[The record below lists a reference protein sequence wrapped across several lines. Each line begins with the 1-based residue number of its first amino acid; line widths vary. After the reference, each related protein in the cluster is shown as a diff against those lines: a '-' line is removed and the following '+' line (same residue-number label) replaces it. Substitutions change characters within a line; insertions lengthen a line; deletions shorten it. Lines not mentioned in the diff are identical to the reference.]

1 MVQSSPGEHGLNS
14 WTGHELDRRRHLLLN
29 PASQFAIVKT
39 FLCSAFADLQ
49 QPEFSCTS
57 NGVGRGPEGRGC
69 IGKLGTRLAWFQ
81 LYFVCRSILCSAFF
95 PSFS

>member
-1 MVQSSPGEHGLNS
+1 MVQSSPGLNS

-29 PASQFAIVKT
+29 LASQFAIVKP
-39 FLCSAFADLQ
+39 FLRSAFADLLQ
-49 QPEFSCTS
+49 QPESSCTS

-81 LYFVCRSILCSAFF
+81 LYFVCRRILCSAFF